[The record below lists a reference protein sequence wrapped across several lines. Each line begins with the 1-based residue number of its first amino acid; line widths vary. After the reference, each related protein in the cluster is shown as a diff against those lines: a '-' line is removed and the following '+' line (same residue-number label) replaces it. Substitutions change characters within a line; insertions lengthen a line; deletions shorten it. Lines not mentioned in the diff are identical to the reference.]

1 MSSSLSFESISQR
14 FGTEQVLDDIT
25 LTVPESSCVALL
37 GASGS
42 GKSTLLRIAAGL
54 LDPTAGTV
62 LIDGE
67 DVTALD
73 AEHRESGLMFQ
84 RPLLFPHLSVV
95 DNVAFAARMA
105 GRPKAEARRQARE
118 YLELVQL
125 GEFARR
131 MPGEL
136 SGGQEQRVAL
146 ARALARQPRILLLDE
161 PFSSLDLRLREDMY
175 DLIDSIREQL
185 RPTIVLVTHDRR
197 EAAVL
202 ADTIAVLDHGRILQ
216 HAPVAQIHHQP
227 ASPAVN
233 RILGGLNEVPG
244 VVRAGA
250 HHSPLGRI
258 PVPQDTP
265 EGRGLLMPRQ
275 ESLQLT
281 TEAAATRHETHGT
294 RATASW
300 NDPNDADAHPGARGT
315 VTQVRPS
322 GAHSLV
328 RVELEPGPGEA
339 PVTVAIEVTGTPAL
353 RPGDAAG
360 VALGGVVGWVVPL

>member
-1 MSSSLSFESISQR
+1 MSSSLTFESICHR
-14 FGTEQVLDDIT
+14 FGAEEVLEDIT
-25 LTVPESSCVALL
+25 LTVPQSSCIALL

-67 DVTALD
+67 DVTTVD
-73 AEHRESGLMFQ
+73 AEKRETGLVFQ

-125 GEFARR
+125 TDYAKR

-136 SGGQEQRVAL
+136 SGGQEQRVVL

-175 DLIDSIREQL
+175 ELLDSIREQL

-197 EAAVL
+197 EASVL

-227 ASPAVN
+227 ATPAVN

-244 VVRAGA
+244 VVRAGV
-250 HHSPLGRI
+250 HHSALGRI
-258 PVPQDTP
+258 PVPEDTP
-265 EGRGLLMPRQ
+265 EGPGLLMPRQ
-275 ESLQLT
+275 ESLQL
-281 TEAAATRHETHGT
+281 ATPG
-294 RATASW
+294 
-300 NDPNDADAHPGARGT
+300 DPHSTDDGAPAIARGT
-315 VTQVRPS
+315 VTQVRNS

-328 RVELEPGPGEA
+328 RVELETDPGQDPI
-339 PVTVAIEVTGTPAL
+339 TVAVEVTGSPAL
-353 RPGDAAG
+353 RPGDAAR